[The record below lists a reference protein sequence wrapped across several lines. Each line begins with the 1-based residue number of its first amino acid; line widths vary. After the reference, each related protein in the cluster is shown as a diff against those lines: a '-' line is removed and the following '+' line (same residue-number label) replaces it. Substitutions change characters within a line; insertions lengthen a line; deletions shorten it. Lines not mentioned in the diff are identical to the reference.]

1 MGAGLGLGPRAIAG
15 PMAVMPWRTL
25 TLTLTPHACASFAQE
40 NTKRKRGADA
50 DSNGVS
56 EKAMKWVRE
65 SERPRPA
72 PYSPKPY
79 DRRRDDACTAR
90 KRYGPE
96 MKTLRLRV

>member
-1 MGAGLGLGPRAIAG
+1 MGAGLGLGRRAIAG
-15 PMAVMPWRTL
+15 PMAVMPWRSL

-65 SERPRPA
+65 SET
-72 PYSPKPY
+72 
-79 DRRRDDACTAR
+79 TAR
-90 KRYGPE
+90 ALQPE
-96 MKTLRLRV
+96 AVRP